1 MLQSKTIDHEISVS
15 FAKEFIQLKNIDS
28 IRPSQWLLVEYE
40 EFFLGIILEVSCTG
54 AHVQCL
60 EKPYGISEPG
70 DLEKAHISAW
80 YTLDKLFE
88 ASVVPDAV
96 RVKQDWKY
104 VYLKL

>member
-15 FAKEFIQLKNIDS
+15 FAKEFTQLKNIDS

-40 EFFLGIILEVSCTG
+40 EFFLGIILEVSCTE
-54 AHVQCL
+54 VL

-88 ASVVPDAV
+88 ASVVPDV
-96 RVKQDWKY
+96 VQVKQDWKC
-104 VYLKL
+104 LLEAIAL